1 VSSTCY
7 FILCNFSI
15 PQIFSF
21 LKLLVYLLIRV
32 SLLTGQFSD
41 HSISAFSVFLYCF
54 TSSQT
59 CDIWSVVCS
68 PILQGHIE
76 LSTILYLY
84 RYDLILPWPV
94 TIIVRFG
101 VTLIFNFNLS
111 ATSGKCS
118 FVVTPFVVRS
128 HSICHLLSFDIRES
142 SCSLNIVYQQKTRLW
157 STNYTF

>member
-1 VSSTCY
+1 MQLTPLSTHWAPRKIKKKGSI
-7 FILCNFSI
+7 FFGHSVLCNFS
-15 PQIFSF
+15 SGMLSTNF
-21 LKLLVYLLIRV
+21 LKVLVYLLIRV

-76 LSTILYLY
+76 LSIILYLY
-84 RYDLILPWPV
+84 RYDLILPWSV

-101 VTLIFNFNLS
+101 VTSILIY
-111 ATSGKCS
+111 
-118 FVVTPFVVRS
+118 
-128 HSICHLLSFDIRES
+128 LL
-142 SCSLNIVYQQKTRLW
+142 L
-157 STNYTF
+157 